1 MIHLTFILEMTT
13 EQVVATSVIVN
24 KCPIKDITHSHD
36 HNPPRGNNGLERK
49 SYGVRQDMRTSL
61 RLF

>member
-13 EQVVATSVIVN
+13 EQVVATSVTVN

-36 HNPPRGNNGLERK
+36 HNPPRENNGSERK
-49 SYGVRQDMRTSL
+49 S
-61 RLF
+61 

>member
-13 EQVVATSVIVN
+13 EQVVATSVTVN

-36 HNPPRGNNGLERK
+36 HNPPRGNDGSERK
-49 SYGVRQDMRTSL
+49 SYGVRQDMRISL

>member
-13 EQVVATSVIVN
+13 EQVVATSVTVN
-24 KCPIKDITHSHD
+24 KCPIKDTTHSYD
-36 HNPPRGNNGLERK
+36 HNPPKENNGSERK
-49 SYGVRQDMRTSL
+49 SYGVRQDMRISL